1 MRYGIIQSKLWITFI
16 NSKTSLTEGQR
27 VKQPIEVCKTNK
39 YKTVVEVYWD
49 FFILP
54 VYQTYS
60 YRFIPFRYQFSF
72 QIKSLYPVVKLQPK

>member
-1 MRYGIIQSKLWITFI
+1 MRPVVIFPHFPEAK
-16 NSKTSLTEGQR
+16 TEGQR

-54 VYQTYS
+54 VYHTYS

-72 QIKSLYPVVKLQPK
+72 QIKSFHPVVKLQPK